1 MSDTPNKL
9 VDIHQRQPDCGGN
22 RHYDYISLE
31 DFDAAEITLKNK
43 KTWQSLTTNEIVV
56 LRSKAKKLG
65 INQDIVDHSDR
76 LDLLWVTGYQGPMM
90 KLAYMSNDPA
100 SWDFWSYLK

>member
-76 LDLLWVTGYQGPMM
+76 LDLLWC
-90 KLAYMSNDPA
+90 LFSHCENR
-100 SWDFWSYLK
+100 DFWFKRANMKPTPGVKEE